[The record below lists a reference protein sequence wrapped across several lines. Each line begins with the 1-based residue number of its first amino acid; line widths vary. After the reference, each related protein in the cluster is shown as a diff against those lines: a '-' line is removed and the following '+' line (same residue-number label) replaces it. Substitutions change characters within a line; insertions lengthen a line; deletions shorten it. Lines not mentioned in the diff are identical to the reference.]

1 MKQISEKALN
11 VCTMYHNGQS
21 LTTIAKQY
29 HDQPHN
35 IVQFLDRWYFRVYGI
50 NWVRLRERN
59 EARAKELKP
68 LFDEIYKPFVYN
80 RAQLCKLLNCKLSEL
95 EFMLKYYN
103 ITYLRLQTYKS
114 QKTLCNVPEENFEE
128 YKEYANKHNISIRE
142 LACRAINEYILFN
155 QNK

>member
-1 MKQISEKALN
+1 
-11 VCTMYHNGQS
+11 MYHSGQS

-29 HDQPHN
+29 HNQPHN
-35 IVQFLDRWYFRVYGI
+35 IVQFLDRWYFRIYGV
-50 NWVRLRERN
+50 NWARLKERN
-59 EARAKELKP
+59 EARAKQLKEI
-68 LFDEIYKPFVYN
+68 FDKVYKPFVYN
-80 RAQLCKLLNCKLSEL
+80 RAQLCRLLNCKSSEL

-155 QNK
+155 GGLKND

>member
-1 MKQISEKALN
+1 MKQISDKALN

-35 IVQFLDRWYFRVYGI
+35 IVQFLDRWYFRVYGV
-50 NWVRLRERN
+50 NWVKLRERN
-59 EARAKELKP
+59 EARAKQLKEI
-68 LFDEIYKPFVYN
+68 FDKVYKPFVYN
-80 RAQLCKLLNCKLSEL
+80 RAQLCRLLNCKSSEL